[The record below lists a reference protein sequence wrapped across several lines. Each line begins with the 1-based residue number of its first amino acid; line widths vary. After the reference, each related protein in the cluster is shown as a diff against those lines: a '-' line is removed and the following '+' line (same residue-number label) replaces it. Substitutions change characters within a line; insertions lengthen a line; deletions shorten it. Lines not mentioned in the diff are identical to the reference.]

1 MTTVNETVELKATR
15 RDVGSAV
22 VVGVMTVVGWL
33 TLGAGLVFGVFAVT
47 GQLETAV
54 PVKLS
59 PEAPAWMDVVLPCV
73 EGWSLEGSSCEPAAT
88 PEEWPGG
95 EALPVRHT
103 GGLVAGINDVGP
115 LPALLSTVPLW
126 GGLVTTGAV
135 VLVLIPVL
143 RNMAAGQLFRRGNAS
158 RLGTAAGVIVL
169 GWIIATVGPV
179 LAAPTII
186 GLIEAAPRYTGS
198 ESFDMPV
205 GWLVSD
211 PRITWW
217 PLVPAL
223 LLLVLAGA
231 TRKGTRIAA
240 DTEGLV

>member
-1 MTTVNETVELKATR
+1 MSATVEPKATR

-47 GQLETAV
+47 GQLDTAV
-54 PVKLS
+54 PVKIS

-73 EGWSLEGSSCEPAAT
+73 EGWSLDGSGCEPAAS
-88 PEEWPGG
+88 PEQWPGG

-115 LPALLSTVPLW
+115 LPALLATVPLW
-126 GGLVTTGAV
+126 GGLITTGAV
-135 VLVLIPVL
+135 VLVLIPAL
-143 RNMAAGQLFRRGNAS
+143 RNMAAGQLFRRGNAR

-169 GWIIATVGPV
+169 GWVVAIVGPV

-186 GLIEAAPRYTGS
+186 GLIEAAPRFTGF
-198 ESFDMPV
+198 ESFDMPA

-217 PLVPAL
+217 PLLPAL

-231 TRKGTRIAA
+231 TREGTRIKAEI
-240 DTEGLV
+240 EGLV

>member
-1 MTTVNETVELKATR
+1 MTSVSATVEPKATR
-15 RDVGSAV
+15 RDVGSAL

-33 TLGAGLVFGVFAVT
+33 TLGAGLVFGAFAVT
-47 GQLETAV
+47 GQLDTAV

-59 PEAPAWMDVVLPCV
+59 PEAPARMDVVLPCV

-103 GGLVAGINDVGP
+103 GGLVAGINEAGVT
-115 LPALLSTVPLW
+115 ALLATAPLW
-126 GGLVTTGAV
+126 AGLLTSGAV

-143 RNMAAGQLFRRGNAS
+143 RNMAAGQLFRRGNAR

-169 GWIIATVGPV
+169 GWVIATVGPV

-186 GLIEAAPRYTGS
+186 GLIEAAPRYTGF
-198 ESFDMPV
+198 ESFDMPA
-205 GWLVSD
+205 GWLVSE

-217 PLVPAL
+217 PLLPAL
-223 LLLVLAGA
+223 LLLALAGA
-231 TRKGTRIAA
+231 TRQGTRIMA
-240 DTEGLV
+240 DIEGLA